1 MATTNNNSDFLD
13 MLNDTTNTGGYTAQS
28 GRVYAPSTK
37 VQSVKIEAILR
48 NIKYRFANGQEV
60 CMDGLAQLA
69 KVNSAIETLK
79 GVCAE
84 FEANEKELRQARQA
98 KQASYNN
105 HPTIEQASNSKVV
118 ENIVDKPAIIK

>member
-1 MATTNNNSDFLD
+1 MATNNNTDFLD

-48 NIKYRFANGQEV
+48 NIKYRFANGQEI
-60 CMDGLAQLA
+60 CMDGLAQLT
-69 KVNSAIETLK
+69 KVNSAMEILK
-79 GVCAE
+79 GVCTE
-84 FEANEKELRQARQA
+84 FEAAEKELRQARQA

-105 HPTIEQASNSKVV
+105 HPTIEQASNSNVV